1 MKKVLSLT
9 AVLAVTLLVA
19 ATSASAQVV
28 VDHFN
33 NTLTFGLNTS
43 GTTPG
48 PVNTGAQPYQSSTN
62 QLAMGTGE
70 SRTATLT
77 EIANDPGNLG
87 NGVGFSHNSF
97 ADTDLDISSSPNCS
111 GALDLIYT
119 FGATN
124 FTAGGQNALYILWN
138 QSLVT
143 GETAILTVTD
153 NSGNQSHLTEATTLT
168 GTFDQQFL
176 FSNFT
181 KIGANPANFASLT
194 GLTLEVDTVAG
205 TTFELDAIETPEPAT
220 MSLLGLGLIGL
231 IARRKKKA

>member
-62 QLAMGTGE
+62 QLA
-70 SRTATLT
+70 LT